1 MKNIYWLLLIIII
14 FFKIVFKINFSQ
26 KVLIKKKEIEKR
38 IILLIRKK
46 ELYLIYFLHNNFYK
60 EKTFIQSNIIIY
72 IYEFIQ
78 LNRTLKYYKRYISK
92 TPWKIAMFHDTK
104 KKWSNKTLE

>member
-1 MKNIYWLLLIIII
+1 MWNIYKRKKKKKRKLKAKYEKYILTTLIIII

-38 IILLIRKK
+38 IILFIRKK

-60 EKTFIQSNIIIY
+60 EKTFRQAILQFMNS
-72 IYEFIQ
+72 
-78 LNRTLKYYKRYISK
+78 YK
-92 TPWKIAMFHDTK
+92 
-104 KKWSNKTLE
+104 

>member
-1 MKNIYWLLLIIII
+1 MTTLIIII

-60 EKTFIQSNIIIY
+60 EKTFRQSNIIIY

-78 LNRTLKYYKRYISK
+78 INRTLKYYKRYISK
-92 TPWKIAMFHDTK
+92 MHYEKLQCFMTQK
-104 KKWSNKTLE
+104 KNDLIKP